1 MLVHLFGATS
11 SPSCSNVALQRTA
24 EDNQLSFS
32 PDVCKMIC
40 SNFYVDDFLKS
51 VSSEQQAKSVMTDIT
66 QLCSKGG
73 FHLTKWFSNS
83 REVIDAVPVEER
95 ASELK
100 ELDLRHE
107 DLPAGHVLGIN
118 WCTETDCFKFKVVIR
133 DMTPTRRSLLSFVS
147 SIFDPLGFLTP
158 VTMKAKMLLQTL
170 CKQSIPWDEVLQGE
184 DLVSWQ
190 RWLESIPKLEE
201 FGIPR
206 CVKSA
211 DIGGIRICQLHHFA
225 DASQLGYGVVS
236 YIRLIDM
243 NNHIHC
249 ALLMSKARVAPLKK
263 VTIPRLE
270 LSAATLA
277 VRMHHMIVKQLEYEV
292 HDVCFWT
299 DSMAVLRYIWNE
311 NSRFQTFVANRLAV
325 IRDGSDVTQWKFV
338 KSDDNPADD
347 VSRSMKTDDFLCSIR
362 WLNGPDF
369 LRKPASEWTLQ
380 PERTSI
386 PESDLEV
393 KLHEYQWKSINVRD
407 SL

>member
-1 MLVHLFGATS
+1 
-11 SPSCSNVALQRTA
+11 
-24 EDNQLSFS
+24 
-32 PDVCKMIC
+32 
-40 SNFYVDDFLKS
+40 
-51 VSSEQQAKSVMTDIT
+51 
-66 QLCSKGG
+66 
-73 FHLTKWFSNS
+73 
-83 REVIDAVPVEER
+83 
-95 ASELK
+95 
-100 ELDLRHE
+100 
-107 DLPAGHVLGIN
+107 
-118 WCTETDCFKFKVVIR
+118 
-133 DMTPTRRSLLSFVS
+133 
-147 SIFDPLGFLTP
+147 
-158 VTMKAKMLLQTL
+158 MKAKMLLQTL

-299 DSMAVLRYIWNE
+299 DSMSVLRYIWNE

-325 IRDGSDVTQWKFV
+325 IRDGSDVTQ
-338 KSDDNPADD
+338 
-347 VSRSMKTDDFLCSIR
+347 
-362 WLNGPDF
+362 
-369 LRKPASEWTLQ
+369 
-380 PERTSI
+380 
-386 PESDLEV
+386 
-393 KLHEYQWKSINVRD
+393 
-407 SL
+407 